1 MNSNIKIMD
10 YYNEYCIDNF
20 DKLQSKLN
28 SKGHLNQDVRIK
40 GEFPTLGKL
49 NRIIGHLSVD
59 SEFLEDL
66 GELSYI
72 KTDLWIHN
80 VTKLKT
86 LCNLEEVGGNINLR
100 YSDIEDLGKLSRVGG
115 DLNLRD
121 TKINGLGYL
130 KYIGGNLFLP
140 KSLEI
145 LNLEEIEIKGKIR
158 YWNNK
163 EDSQIEKLR
172 NIFDSNWDKYFSE
185 VHKIELETRQRFLDG
200 EYLVKRCFNLS
211 KYNNFII
218 ENLNDFISFV
228 DLDLISLYA
237 EKYSFYHVLYNEL
250 KTIDEINNE
259 FPKIKVDK
267 RIKIDHRFKQLKQL
281 SNTFISNNKNQNPI
295 IKYEA
300 IIESFKNNINWNGQ
314 ISSIWLRYDEHKLG
328 FSENSC
334 KYEWDPYKGRG
345 ENIFEEGFIY
355 YVENKLLETFSIYMD
370 SLQNKFRLSRGIPR
384 IGEGW
389 VSETNL
395 YYLIKQK
402 FDQYEIIQHGSPTW
416 LGRQHLDIWIPELKI
431 GLEYQG
437 AQHDKPVEFF
447 GGQIAFEENLKR
459 DERKRQLCKENGVK
473 LIEVRE
479 GYSIDELILLIT
491 E

>member
-1 MNSNIKIMD
+1 MD

-86 LCNLEEVGGNINLR
+86 LCNLEKVGGNINLR
-100 YSDIEDLGKLSRVGG
+100 YSNIQDLGELSRVGG

-121 TKINGLGYL
+121 TEVSSLGNL

-140 KSLEI
+140 KRLI
-145 LNLEEIEIKGKIR
+145 DLNLESIEIKGAIS
-158 YWNNK
+158 YWNDK
-163 EDSQIEKLR
+163 KDSKIENLKNDLEWS
-172 NIFDSNWDKYFSE
+172 FQEYFSDIHSKE
-185 VHKIELETRQRFLDG
+185 IERKKKYLTG
-200 EYLVKRCFNLS
+200 EYLVKRCYNLS
-211 KYNNFII
+211 QYNQYII
-218 ENLNDFISFV
+218 DNLTDFIDFV
-228 DLDLISLYA
+228 EFELINLY
-237 EKYSFYHVLYNEL
+237 EDKYSFFHALFNEL
-250 KTIDEINNE
+250 KSIDELNNE

-267 RIKIDHRFKQLKQL
+267 RVKMEIRHRQLKEL
-281 SNTFISNNKNQNPI
+281 SNEFLQKHQNQNPI
-295 IKYEA
+295 VKYYSL
-300 IIESFKNNINWNGQ
+300 INFYKNNEDWNGK
-314 ISSIWLRYDEHKLG
+314 ISSIWLGYDEHELG
-328 FSENSC
+328 NSESC
-334 KYEWDPYKGRG
+334 CNYEWDPYKG
-345 ENIFEEGFIY
+345 ENVFRKGFIY
-355 YVENKLLETFSIYMD
+355 FVENKIFETFSIFID
-370 SLQNKFRLSRGIPR
+370 ILQNKFRISRGLPK

-389 VSETNL
+389 VGETSL

-431 GLEYQG
+431 GIEYQG

-447 GGQIAFEENLKR
+447 GGQIAFDENLKR
-459 DERKRQLCKENGVK
+459 DARKRQLCKENGIK